1 LRFSKRMQQVLVL
14 SVLLIVLAS
23 VTVVFGPSLFSNQQ
37 SEKLAKQQIAYDAA
51 VYGFPLVVTDFT
63 RQVFT
68 AAPAVSLTGAPA
80 NQFAIKRTFLN
91 ASFAAIVN
99 PNADTL
105 YSAAWVDTQK
115 EPVILSLPDTHG
127 RYYLMPM
134 LNYWTD
140 CFSSPGSRTTGTEAG
155 NYAITGPNWNGTLP
169 EGITRLNSST
179 RWVWVLGRIACSGPS
194 DYKNVWEIQD
204 QLKLTPLSA
213 WGTDYVPPNNVP
225 VDPSV
230 NRRLPPINQTLA
242 LDAASYFNMV
252 CQLMVDNPPYTTDA
266 PMLSE
271 IEKIG
276 ITPGAKYTSYFETLT
291 PDTKEAIKNGYHTA
305 LADISKTNMD
315 IKNNGWQY
323 TYKMADFGID
333 YTVRASVAYRVLG
346 GNLLEDAFYA
356 FAEKGADGTPLSAEK
371 QYILHFDKDELPPA
385 NAFWS
390 LSLYNSQIL
399 FANNSINRFNVGSLN
414 NVVTPNADGS
424 VDIYI
429 QREAPSDE
437 GKLPNW
443 LPAPAQGDFSLTLR
457 VYWPQESVLNGS
469 WVPPSVQ
476 QVG

>member
-1 LRFSKRMQQVLVL
+1 MRNVLVL
-14 SVLLIVLAS
+14 IVLLIVLGSLTA
-23 VTVVFGPSLFSNQQ
+23 VYGPGLLSTQQ
-37 SEKLAKQQIAYDAA
+37 SEKLANQQIAYDAT

-68 AAPAVSLTGAPA
+68 ATPAASLTGAPA
-80 NQFAIKRTFLN
+80 NQFAIKRNFLN

-140 CFSSPGSRTTGTEAG
+140 CFFSPGSRTTGTEAG
-155 NYAITGPNWNGTLP
+155 NYAITGPNWTGTLP
-169 EGITRLNSST
+169 EGVTRLNSST
-179 RWVWVLGRIACSGPS
+179 RWVWVLGRIACAGPS

-225 VDPSV
+225 VDPNV
-230 NRRLPPINQTLA
+230 NRKLPPINQTMA

-252 CQLMVDNPPYTTDA
+252 CQLMIDNPPYAADA

-271 IEKIG
+271 IQKIG
-276 ITPGAKYTSYFETLT
+276 ITPGANYTSYFETLT
-291 PDTKEAIKNGYHTA
+291 PDIKEAIENGYHNA
-305 LADISKTNMD
+305 LGDISKTNMNV
-315 IKNNGWQY
+315 KNNGWQY
-323 TYKMADFGID
+323 TYKMADFGTD

-356 FAEKGADGTPLSAEK
+356 FAQKSADGTPLSAEK

-414 NVVTPNADGS
+414 NLVKPNVDGS

-429 QREAPSDE
+429 QRDAPSDE
-437 GKLPNW
+437 GKLSNW
-443 LPAPAQGDFSLTLR
+443 LPAPAKGDFSLTLR
-457 VYWPQESVLNGS
+457 VYWPQTSVINGS

-476 QVG
+476 PVG